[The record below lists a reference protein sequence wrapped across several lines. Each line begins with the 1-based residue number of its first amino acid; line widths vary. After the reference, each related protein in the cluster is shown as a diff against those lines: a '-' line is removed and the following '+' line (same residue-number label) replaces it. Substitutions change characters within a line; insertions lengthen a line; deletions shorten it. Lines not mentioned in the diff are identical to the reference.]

1 MAISLS
7 HGGGDTILSSKS
19 LAAQVLVGTQNGV
32 VIIEWD
38 GGGWKETSRSI
49 EGKHVHALLFEEGSG
64 EWFAGANKGGIF
76 ASADGGKT
84 WEQRDKGLTEK
95 DVYSLSKARVDGQVR
110 LFAGTE
116 PACLFISDDLGKSW
130 SERPAL
136 KSVPGRDKWS
146 FPAPP
151 HVAHLKHINF
161 QPGNPNTIYGS
172 IEVGALMKST
182 DGGNTWKQIHGVY
195 EDVHRCIISPNNPKH
210 LYVTG
215 GMGLWQSKDDGATW
229 ENTWGPGSE
238 FGGYPDQLVFK
249 PSNPNYMLI
258 TAGQKSPGAWREE
271 HRANT
276 RISRSRDGGKTWE
289 VLGGGLED
297 HMQPSVEAMTL
308 EEAGGQVQVFAGT
321 TSGSVLWSNDGGEHW
336 QTIIKGLAPIS
347 KGGHYRPLTQS
358 AA

>member
-32 VIIEWD
+32 VIIERD
-38 GGGWKETSRSI
+38 GGGWKETSRSLP
-49 EGKHVHALLFEEGSG
+49 GKHIHALLFEEGSG
-64 EWFAGANKGGIF
+64 QWFAGANKGGIF

-84 WEQRDKGLTEK
+84 WEERDKGLTEK
-95 DVYSLSKARVDGQVR
+95 DVYSLSKTRVDGKVR

-136 KSVPGRDKWS
+136 KNVPGHEKWS

-151 HVAHLKHINF
+151 HVGHLKHINF

-182 DGGNTWKQIHGVY
+182 DGGNTWKQLQGVY
-195 EDVHRCIISPNNPKH
+195 EDVHRCIINPNNPKH

-249 PSNPNYMLI
+249 PSDPNYMLI
-258 TAGQKSPGAWREE
+258 SAGQKSPGAWREE

-297 HMQPSVEAMTL
+297 RMQPSVEAMTL
-308 EEAGGQVQVFAGT
+308 EEAGGGVQVFAGT
-321 TSGSVLWSNDGGEHW
+321 TGGTVLWSNDAGERW
-336 QTIIKGLAPIS
+336 QTIIKGLAPLS
-347 KGGHYRPLTQS
+347 KGGHYKPLTQS

>member
-1 MAISLS
+1 MSISLS
-7 HGGGDTILSSKS
+7 HGGGDTICSSKS
-19 LAAQVLVGTQNGV
+19 LATQLLVGTQSGV
-32 VIIEWD
+32 VIIERD
-38 GGGWKETSRSI
+38 RGGWKETSRSLG
-49 EGKHVHALLFEEGSG
+49 GKHIHALLFEDGSG
-64 EWFAGANKGGIF
+64 QWFAGVNEGGIF

-84 WEQRDKGLTEK
+84 WEQRDQGLTER
-95 DVYSLSKARVDGQVR
+95 DVYSLSKARINGRVR

-130 SERPAL
+130 TERPAL
-136 KSVPGRDKWS
+136 RSVPGREQWS

-172 IEVGALMKST
+172 IEVGALLKST
-182 DGGNTWKQIHGVY
+182 DGGDSWKQLHGVY
-195 EDVHRCIISPNNPKH
+195 EDVHRCIINPNNPRH

-215 GMGLWQSKDDGATW
+215 GKGLWQSKDDGATW

-238 FGGYPDQLVFK
+238 YGGYPDQLVFK
-249 PSNPNYMLI
+249 PSDPNTMLI
-258 TAGQKSPGAWREE
+258 SAGQKSPGAWREE

-276 RISRSRDGGKTWE
+276 RISRSRDGGVTWD
-289 VLGGGLED
+289 VVGGGLED

-321 TSGSVLWSNDGGEHW
+321 TSGGVLWSSDGGEHW
-336 QTIIKGLAPIS
+336 QTIIEGLAPIS
-347 KGGHYRPLTQS
+347 KGGHYRPLRQS